1 MSVKVQPPPRKGKVT
16 TALKN
21 IHNEQLVKLQMKHQQ
36 DSDFLDD
43 IRNFSKMRAV
53 IEKDYAQALLKLAT
67 THLQKKGPLGPDM
80 KPKDGESHNT
90 VYGVWK
96 TLLDET
102 EKIAK
107 ARLAATEV
115 YQQQVSEGAKS
126 LRLYKLQCAKKCF
139 ESLKKMHEEIQ
150 TCVTEIDKSKKLYF
164 EEEHMAHEAREKA
177 HDADEKLK
185 RKKGR
190 IFQSISSLQKNS
202 AKFSFRREACDIQA
216 TKARNDYV
224 LALIAANAH
233 QNKFYENDLPEL
245 VQYLD
250 CDMYDKV
257 KEYILLIAHTELL
270 TCAACQAS
278 FNKVQEQANTA
289 SKQFTMECFFRDN
302 PVLSQTILYEF
313 EPCDNDQI
321 NKLSVEHNAA
331 LCLSKEAKRWISCV
345 AKEVRVIRESKEELK
360 KLLAQIGDKPDTLQS
375 DQIGPQAELE
385 ARIDE
390 LRQIIRKSETSK
402 KKAEARLEA
411 MKEAGVNVED
421 WVKTSDTESV
431 SASESPA
438 EVFSR
443 SGTVT
448 SRSSRQ
454 SYQSSEVFE
463 GSVEVNDAAFYDS
476 DTAEPPTSAAPDS
489 APETS
494 YMPDLTSAIDVVAA
508 VQEAWDAAA
517 ETEEIEEPEP
527 VPVQEPAPMVN
538 GEVAPQAPGQRCV
551 ALFSYEATN
560 SDELSFVEQEELEL
574 INEGDGDG
582 WVMARNYRGEE
593 GYIPQN
599 YVEIVEP
606 QAAESSSRPPLTSF
620 SSVDY
625 TMPSEDIEAG
635 IDVNTQPPPAEPEPV
650 PPPIELAT
658 TEIQRPRELPSTER
672 ISVCQ
677 AIYDYEATCD
687 EELSFFEGQIIKII
701 RKKVCDVDDGWWEG
715 ELDGQIGLFP
725 SLVVEEL
732 KENGEPI
739 TPETPLSPPEAP
751 PPPAFTPPEAQ
762 LVIPPAAVI
771 LTQPTPEME
780 NAKAQPQAVI
790 LSMDEDFHN
799 ELNKNQQS
807 QPQEQFSASD
817 TESSEHDTAAAD
829 NPVSYAPL
837 VSSPDSPTKTVAD
850 SIKETTSSAEG
861 ETKEEINSEITSP
874 SAGTDECPTV
884 VITAITGGDTPVSDE
899 DMEIKEEVAP
909 PEKTEAKQETAAVEK
924 SDTKKETAPAPAA
937 ESNPDAFEC
946 SFDDDF
952 GSQPP
957 PPPPPVVKESQA
969 TKSQTAKEVEQ
980 PVKMEINGSDKG
992 QSFQTD
998 GNFFSGVSESSE
1010 TTG

>member
-1 MSVKVQPPPRKGKVT
+1 MSIKVQPPPRKGKVT

-21 IHNEQLVKLQMKHQQ
+21 IHNEQLVKIQMKHQQ

-67 THLQKKGPLGPDM
+67 THLQKKGPSGPEM
-80 KPKDGESHNT
+80 KPKDGDSHNT

-139 ESLKKMHEEIQ
+139 ENVKKMHEEIQ

-270 TCAACQAS
+270 TCAACQSS
-278 FNKVQEQANTA
+278 FNIVQEQANTA
-289 SKQFTMECFFRDN
+289 SKQYTMECFFRDN

-345 AKEVRVIRESKEELK
+345 AKEVRVIRDSKEELK

-476 DTAEPPTSAAPDS
+476 DTTEPTSAPPDS
-489 APETS
+489 APEAS
-494 YMPDLTSAIDVVAA
+494 YMPDLTSAVDVVAA

-527 VPVQEPAPMVN
+527 VPVQEPMPLVN
-538 GEVAPQAPGQRCV
+538 GEVTPQPPGQRCV

-625 TMPSEDIEAG
+625 TVPSEDKEAG
-635 IDVNTQPPPAEPEPV
+635 IDVDSQPPPDEIETV
-650 PPPIELAT
+650 PPPSELAT
-658 TEIQRPRELPSTER
+658 TEIQRPTELPSTER

-687 EELSFFEGQIIKII
+687 EELSFFEGQIIKIL
-701 RKKVCDVDDGWWEG
+701 RKNVCDVDDGWWEG
-715 ELDGQIGLFP
+715 EIDGQMGLFP

-762 LVIPPAAVI
+762 LIIPPAAVI

-780 NAKAQPQAVI
+780 HPEEAQPQ
-790 LSMDEDFHN
+790 
-799 ELNKNQQS
+799 
-807 QPQEQFSASD
+807 
-817 TESSEHDTAAAD
+817 AAD

-850 SIKETTSSAEG
+850 SVKETSPAEG

-884 VITAITGGDTPVSDE
+884 VITSITGGDTPVSDE
-899 DMEIKEEVAP
+899 DMEIKEETAA
-909 PEKTEAKQETAAVEK
+909 PEKSETKRESTAPEK
-924 SDTKKETAPAPAA
+924 SDTKQEAVAAPAA
-937 ESNPDAFEC
+937 EANPDAFEC
-946 SFDDDF
+946 TFYDDF
-952 GSQPP
+952 GSKPP
-957 PPPPPVVKESQA
+957 PEAVQA
-969 TKSQTAKEVEQ
+969 AKSQTAKEAEANPDAFECTFSDDFGSKPPPEAMQ
-980 PVKMEINGSDKG
+980 AAKSQTAREAEPIKMEVNGSDKG
-992 QSFQTD
+992 QSFQSD
-998 GNFFSGVSESSE
+998 GNQDFFSGVTESSE

>member
-1 MSVKVQPPPRKGKVT
+1 MSCHG
-16 TALKN
+16 
-21 IHNEQLVKLQMKHQQ
+21 
-36 DSDFLDD
+36 
-43 IRNFSKMRAV
+43 IR
-53 IEKDYAQALLKLAT
+53 
-67 THLQKKGPLGPDM
+67 
-80 KPKDGESHNT
+80 
-90 VYGVWK
+90 
-96 TLLDET
+96 
-102 EKIAK
+102 
-107 ARLAATEV
+107 
-115 YQQQVSEGAKS
+115 
-126 LRLYKLQCAKKCF
+126 
-139 ESLKKMHEEIQ
+139 
-150 TCVTEIDKSKKLYF
+150 
-164 EEEHMAHEAREKA
+164 
-177 HDADEKLK
+177 LK

-233 QNKFYENDLPEL
+233 QTKFYENDLPEL

-257 KEYILLIAHTELL
+257 KEYILLVAHTELL
-270 TCAACQAS
+270 TCAACQSS
-278 FNKVQEQANTA
+278 FSIVQEQANTA
-289 SKQFTMECFFRDN
+289 TKQYTMECFFQDN

-321 NKLSVEHNAA
+321 NKLSIEHNAA
-331 LCLSKEAKRWISCV
+331 LCLSKEARRWISCV
-345 AKEVRVIRESKEELK
+345 AKEVRVIRESQDELK
-360 KLLAQIGDKPDTLQS
+360 KLLAQIGDKHPYTLQS

-390 LRQIIRKSETSK
+390 LRQIIRKSQTSK

-421 WVKTSDTESV
+421 WVRTSDTESV
-431 SASESPA
+431 GASDSPA
-438 EVFSR
+438 DHFSR

-476 DTAEPPTSAAPDS
+476 DTTEPPTSAPAVVDTE
-489 APETS
+489 PETP

-517 ETEEIEEPEP
+517 EAEEIEEPEP
-527 VPVQEPAPMVN
+527 VAAVQEPLVN
-538 GEVAPQAPGQRCV
+538 GEVPASAPGQRCV

-560 SDELSFVEQEELEL
+560 TDELSFVEQEELEL

-599 YVEIVEP
+599 YVEVVEP
-606 QAAESSSRPPLTSF
+606 QASESSSRPPLTSF

-625 TMPSEDIEAG
+625 TMPSEDKEAG
-635 IDVNTQPPPAEPEPV
+635 IDVESQPVSQPETIETNAEPV
-650 PPPIELAT
+650 ISELAT
-658 TEIQRPRELPSTER
+658 TEIQRPTELPYDER
-672 ISVCQ
+672 ISCCQ

-687 EELSFFEGQIIKII
+687 EELSFYEGQIIKIL

-715 ELDGQIGLFP
+715 EIDGLVGLFP

-732 KENGEPI
+732 KESGEPI
-739 TPETPLSPPEAP
+739 TPSTPMSPPDAP

-771 LTQPTPEME
+771 LTQPTPEIE
-780 NAKAQPQAVI
+780 QAEGSEPQA
-790 LSMDEDFHN
+790 
-799 ELNKNQQS
+799 
-807 QPQEQFSASD
+807 
-817 TESSEHDTAAAD
+817 TD
-829 NPVSYAPL
+829 NPVNYAPL
-837 VSSPDSPTKTVAD
+837 VSSPDSPTKTMVD
-850 SIKETTSSAEG
+850 SGKDTSNEA

-874 SAGTDECPTV
+874 SIGTDDCPTV

-899 DMEIKEEVAP
+899 EMEIKEESAI
-909 PEKTEAKQETAAVEK
+909 PEKKEEEK
-924 SDTKKETAPAPAA
+924 SPAA
-937 ESNPDAFEC
+937 APDVNPDAFEC
-946 SFDDDF
+946 NFDDDF
-952 GSQPP
+952 ANKPAPEPSQD
-957 PPPPPVVKESQA
+957 SQA
-969 TKSQTAKEVEQ
+969 AKTQTSKEAES
-980 PVKMEINGSDKG
+980 VKMDINGIDKT
-992 QSFQTD
+992 QSFTSD
-998 GNFFSGVSESSE
+998 GNQDFFSGVAESSE

>member
-67 THLQKKGPLGPDM
+67 THLQKKGPSGPEM
-80 KPKDGESHNT
+80 KPRDGDSHNT

-139 ESLKKMHEEIQ
+139 ENLKKMHEEIQ

-164 EEEHMAHEAREKA
+164 EEEHMAHEARDKA

-233 QNKFYENDLPEL
+233 QNKFYEKDLPDL

-270 TCAACQAS
+270 TCAACQSS
-278 FNKVQEQANTA
+278 FNIVQEQANTA
-289 SKQFTMECFFRDN
+289 SKQYTMESFFRDN
-302 PVLSQTILYEF
+302 TVLSQTILYDF

-331 LCLSKEAKRWISCV
+331 LCLSKEGKRWISCV
-345 AKEVRVIRESKEELK
+345 TKEVRVIRDSKEELK

-421 WVKTSDTESV
+421 WVKTSETESV

-476 DTAEPPTSAAPDS
+476 DTTEPTSAPPDS

-494 YMPDLTSAIDVVAA
+494 YMPDLTSAVDVVAA

-517 ETEEIEEPEP
+517 ETEELEEPEP
-527 VPVQEPAPMVN
+527 VPVQESVPMVN
-538 GEVAPQAPGQRCV
+538 GEIAPQPPGQRCV

-560 SDELSFVEQEELEL
+560 TDELSFVEQEELEL

-599 YVEIVEP
+599 YVETVES

-625 TMPSEDIEAG
+625 TMPSEDKEAG
-635 IDVNTQPPPAEPEPV
+635 IDIESQPPPAEVEAF
-650 PPPIELAT
+650 PPPSELAT
-658 TEIQRPRELPSTER
+658 TEIQRPTELPSTER

-677 AIYDYEATCD
+677 AVYDYEATCD
-687 EELSFFEGQIIKII
+687 EELSFFEGQIIKIL
-701 RKKVCDVDDGWWEG
+701 RKNVCDVDDGWWEG

-751 PPPAFTPPEAQ
+751 PPPTFTPPEAQ

-780 NAKAQPQAVI
+780 HPEEAQPQ
-790 LSMDEDFHN
+790 
-799 ELNKNQQS
+799 
-807 QPQEQFSASD
+807 
-817 TESSEHDTAAAD
+817 AAD

-850 SIKETTSSAEG
+850 SVKETTPPGDG
-861 ETKEEINSEITSP
+861 EAKEEINSEITSP

-884 VITAITGGDTPVSDE
+884 VITSITGGDTPVSDE
-899 DMEIKEEVAP
+899 DMEIKDETAP
-909 PEKTEAKQETAAVEK
+909 PEK
-924 SDTKKETAPAPAA
+924 SDTKQAAAAPEKSDTKQAA
-937 ESNPDAFEC
+937 AAAANPDAFEC
-946 SFDDDF
+946 TFDDDF
-952 GSQPP
+952 GSTPP
-957 PPPPPVVKESQA
+957 EAVQA
-969 TKSQTAKEVEQ
+969 AKSQTAKEAE

-992 QSFQTD
+992 QSFQSD
-998 GNFFSGVSESSE
+998 GNRDFFSGVTETSE

>member
-1 MSVKVQPPPRKGKVT
+1 
-16 TALKN
+16 
-21 IHNEQLVKLQMKHQQ
+21 
-36 DSDFLDD
+36 
-43 IRNFSKMRAV
+43 MRAV

-245 VQYLD
+245 VQ
-250 CDMYDKV
+250 
-257 KEYILLIAHTELL
+257 
-270 TCAACQAS
+270 
-278 FNKVQEQANTA
+278 A

-780 NAKAQPQAVI
+780 NAEAQPQ
-790 LSMDEDFHN
+790 
-799 ELNKNQQS
+799 
-807 QPQEQFSASD
+807 
-817 TESSEHDTAAAD
+817 AAD

>member
-1 MSVKVQPPPRKGKVT
+1 MSVKMQPPPRKGKVT

-67 THLQKKGPLGPDM
+67 SHLQKKGGPES
-80 KPKDGESHNT
+80 KPKDGETHNT

-126 LRLYKLQCAKKCF
+126 LRLYKLQVAKKCF
-139 ESLKKMHEEIQ
+139 ENLKKMHEEIQ

-164 EEEHMAHEAREKA
+164 EEEHMAHDARDKA

-233 QNKFYENDLPEL
+233 QTKFYENDLPEL

-270 TCAACQAS
+270 TCAACQSS
-278 FNKVQEQANTA
+278 FSIVQEQANTA
-289 SKQFTMECFFRDN
+289 SKQFTMECFFGEN
-302 PVLSQTILYEF
+302 SVLSQTILYEF

-321 NKLSVEHNAA
+321 NKLSIEHNAA
-331 LCLSKEAKRWISCV
+331 LCLSKEARRWISCV
-345 AKEVRVIRESKEELK
+345 AKEVRVIRDSQEELK
-360 KLLAQIGDKPDTLQS
+360 KLLAQIGDKHPYTLQS

-390 LRQIIRKSETSK
+390 LRQIIRKSQTSK

-421 WVKTSDTESV
+421 WVKTSDTDSV
-431 SASESPA
+431 SASDSPA
-438 EVFSR
+438 EIFSR

-454 SYQSSEVFE
+454 SYQSNEVFE

-476 DTAEPPTSAAPDS
+476 DTAEPAA
-489 APETS
+489 AVAETVAEAS
-494 YMPDLTSAIDVVAA
+494 YMPDLTSAVDVVAA

-527 VPVQEPAPMVN
+527 TPPPTAAVVQEPLVN
-538 GEVAPQAPGQRCV
+538 GEVPAPVPGQRCV

-599 YVEIVEP
+599 YVEVVES

-625 TMPSEDIEAG
+625 TMPNEDKEAG
-635 IDVNTQPPPAEPEPV
+635 IDVDSQPV
-650 PPPIELAT
+650 PADTDEVAPVSELAT
-658 TEIQRPRELPSTER
+658 TEIQRPTQLPYDER
-672 ISVCQ
+672 ISCCQ
-677 AIYDYEATCD
+677 ALYDYEATCD
-687 EELSFFEGQIIKII
+687 EELSFYEGQIIKII
-701 RKKVCDVDDGWWEG
+701 RRKVCDVDDGWWEG

-732 KENGEPI
+732 KENGEPL
-739 TPETPLSPPEAP
+739 TPLTPMSPPEAP

-762 LVIPPAAVI
+762 LIIPPAAVI
-771 LTQPTPEME
+771 LTQPTPEIE
-780 NAKAQPQAVI
+780 HPEGTEPQAA
-790 LSMDEDFHN
+790 EN
-799 ELNKNQQS
+799 TNN
-807 QPQEQFSASD
+807 
-817 TESSEHDTAAAD
+817 
-829 NPVSYAPL
+829 YAPL
-837 VSSPDSPTKTVAD
+837 VSSPDSPTKTMAENL
-850 SIKETTSSAEG
+850 KEEVKESEM
-861 ETKEEINSEITSP
+861 KEEINS
-874 SAGTDECPTV
+874 DH
-884 VITAITGGDTPVSDE
+884 
-899 DMEIKEEVAP
+899 
-909 PEKTEAKQETAAVEK
+909 
-924 SDTKKETAPAPAA
+924 
-937 ESNPDAFEC
+937 ESICWN
-946 SFDDDF
+946 
-952 GSQPP
+952 
-957 PPPPPVVKESQA
+957 
-969 TKSQTAKEVEQ
+969 
-980 PVKMEINGSDKG
+980 
-992 QSFQTD
+992 
-998 GNFFSGVSESSE
+998 
-1010 TTG
+1010 